1 MENNNQNLTIWQRL
15 SKTFGPNSLL
25 GQDLPTY
32 SLDKKELLKTTNKQ
46 EYEREKLQAQQ
57 SMYLSGQWAK
67 IENNLYT
74 QAIYYEPTRLAAFY
88 DYESM
93 EFTPEISTA
102 LDIYAEESTTPNQDG
117 YILQIYSESKRV
129 KGILTDLF
137 NNVLDINTNLQMWTR
152 NTCKYGDNFVYL
164 KLDSEKG
171 IVGCMQLPNI
181 EIERL
186 ERGMAAR
193 SVNAE
198 VDPKEKG
205 LRFNWKVKDMEF
217 NSWEVAHFRLL
228 GDDRKLPYGT
238 SMLEKA
244 RRIWKQL
251 LLSEDA
257 MLIYRTSRAP
267 ERRVFKVFVGN
278 MDDKD
283 VEAYVQRVANKF
295 KRDQIVDNKTG
306 NVDLRFNQMAVD
318 QDYFVPVRDV
328 SQTMPI
334 ETLAGAQNLSE
345 IADIE
350 YIQKKLVTALRV
362 PKAYLG
368 FEEVVGDGKNLSLQD
383 IRFARTINKIQKAM
397 IAEMNKIAIIH
408 LFILGFE
415 DDLQNFTLGLTNPSK
430 QADLLMIDVWK
441 EKVLLYKDL
450 VSEIPNTLAPT
461 SATWAKKHIF
471 GFSDEDI
478 KLDTQQQRLERAV
491 AAELANTAT
500 VITHTGM
507 FDVVDRLYKSKSG
520 STENP
525 PAGGEAP
532 AGGGGGGS
540 FGGGSLPD
548 FGGGGETSPE
558 PALPPLG
565 GEEAGGAPEAPVPG
579 APPEEE
585 ETLPEGKK
593 NDNLNILLESD
604 DIHGDKYI
612 DLSKG
617 RNSLGSIENELSKL
631 LRD

>member
-1 MENNNQNLTIWQRL
+1 MEQNNNNNVNNLTIWQRL

-25 GQDLPTY
+25 GMDYPTY
-32 SLDKKELLKTTNKQ
+32 KVDKQVLLKTTDKK
-46 EYEREKLQAQQ
+46 EYEKEKLQYQQ
-57 SMYLSGQWAK
+57 SVFLNNQWAK

-74 QAIYYEPTRLAAFY
+74 QAIYYEPNRIASFY

-102 LDIYAEESTTPNQDG
+102 LDIYSEESTTPNQDG
-117 YILQIYSESKRV
+117 YLLQIYSESKRI
-129 KGILTDLF
+129 KSILVDLF
-137 NNVLDINTNLQMWTR
+137 VNNLDINTNLPMWVR

-164 KLDSEKG
+164 KLDTEKG
-171 IVGCMQLPNI
+171 VTGCIQLPNI

-186 ERGMAAR
+186 ERGMESR
-193 SVNAE
+193 TVNATPNPN
-198 VDPKEKG
+198 DKG

-217 NSWEVAHFRLL
+217 NTWEIAHFRLL

-251 LLSEDA
+251 VLAEDA

-295 KRDQIVDNKTG
+295 KREQVVDSKTG

-318 QDYFVPVRDV
+318 QDYFVPVRDPAL
-328 SQTMPI
+328 TMPI
-334 ETLAGAQNLSE
+334 ETLAGATNLSE

-350 YIQKKLVTALRV
+350 YIQKKLLTALRI

-368 FEEVVGDGKNLSLQD
+368 FEEVLGDGKNLSLLD
-383 IRFARTINKIQKAM
+383 IRFARTINKIQKAI
-397 IAEMNKIAIIH
+397 IAELNKIAIIH
-408 LFILGFE
+408 LFLLGFE
-415 DDLQNFTLGLTNPSK
+415 DELHNFTLGLTNPSK

-441 EKVLLYKDL
+441 EKVTLYKEM
-450 VSEIPNTLAPT
+450 VTEVPKSIQPT

-478 KLDTQQQRLERAV
+478 KLEVQQIRLERAV
-491 AAELANTAT
+491 SAELDNTAT
-500 VITHTGM
+500 IITHTGL
-507 FDVVDRLYKSKSG
+507 FDNVDKLYHTSTG
-520 STENP
+520 TTEN
-525 PAGGEAP
+525 A
-532 AGGGGGGS
+532 
-540 FGGGSLPD
+540 
-548 FGGGGETSPE
+548 
-558 PALPPLG
+558 
-565 GEEAGGAPEAPVPG
+565 VG
-579 APPEEE
+579 APPAPGAAPDMGGGAMPPPPPDMGGDMPVGES
-585 ETLPEGKK
+585 KK
-593 NDNLNILLESD
+593 DNLNILLEND
-604 DIHGDKYI
+604 NILGDTFI

-617 RNSLGSIENELSKL
+617 RNSLGSMEDQLNKL
-631 LRD
+631 LND

>member
-1 MENNNQNLTIWQRL
+1 MEQNNNNNVNNLTIWQRL

-25 GQDLPTY
+25 GMDYPTY
-32 SLDKKELLKTTNKQ
+32 KLDKQVLLKTTDKK
-46 EYEREKLQAQQ
+46 EYEKEKLQYQQ
-57 SMYLSGQWAK
+57 SVFLNNQWAK

-74 QAIYYEPTRLAAFY
+74 QAIYYEPNRIASFY

-102 LDIYAEESTTPNQDG
+102 LDIYSEESTTPNQDG
-117 YILQIYSESKRV
+117 YLLQIYSESKRI
-129 KGILTDLF
+129 KSILVDLF
-137 NNVLDINTNLQMWTR
+137 VNNLDINTNLPMWVR

-164 KLDSEKG
+164 KLDTEKG
-171 IVGCMQLPNI
+171 VTGCIQLPNI

-186 ERGMAAR
+186 ERGMESR
-193 SVNAE
+193 TVNATPNPN
-198 VDPKEKG
+198 DKG

-217 NSWEVAHFRLL
+217 NTWEIAHFRLL

-251 LLSEDA
+251 VLAEDA

-295 KRDQIVDNKTG
+295 KREQVVDSKTG

-328 SQTMPI
+328 AQTMPI
-334 ETLAGAQNLSE
+334 ETLAGATNLSE

-350 YIQKKLVTALRV
+350 YIQKKLLTALRI

-368 FEEVVGDGKNLSLQD
+368 FEEVLGDGKNLSLLD
-383 IRFARTINKIQKAM
+383 IRFARTINKIQKAI
-397 IAEMNKIAIIH
+397 IAELNKIAIIH
-408 LFILGFE
+408 LFLLGFE
-415 DDLQNFTLGLTNPSK
+415 DELHNFTLGLTNPSK

-441 EKVLLYKDL
+441 EKVTLYKDM
-450 VSEIPNTLAPT
+450 VTEIPKSIQPT

-478 KLDTQQQRLERAV
+478 KLEVQQIRLERAV
-491 AAELANTAT
+491 SAELDNTAT
-500 VITHTGM
+500 IITHTGL
-507 FDVVDRLYKSKSG
+507 FDNVDKLYHTSTG
-520 STENP
+520 TTEN
-525 PAGGEAP
+525 
-532 AGGGGGGS
+532 
-540 FGGGSLPD
+540 
-548 FGGGGETSPE
+548 
-558 PALPPLG
+558 
-565 GEEAGGAPEAPVPG
+565 AGGAPPAPGSSPDMGGG
-579 APPEEE
+579 AMPPPPDAPAEMPVGES
-585 ETLPEGKK
+585 KK
-593 NDNLNILLESD
+593 DNLNILLEND
-604 DIHGDKYI
+604 NILGDTFI

-617 RNSLGSIENELSKL
+617 RNSLGSMEDQLNKL
-631 LRD
+631 LND

>member
-1 MENNNQNLTIWQRL
+1 MEQNNNNNVNNLTIWQRL

-25 GQDLPTY
+25 GMDYPTY
-32 SLDKKELLKTTNKQ
+32 KLDKQVLLKTTDKK
-46 EYEREKLQAQQ
+46 EYEKEKLQYQQ
-57 SMYLSGQWAK
+57 SVFLNNQWAK

-74 QAIYYEPTRLAAFY
+74 QAIYYEPNRIASFY

-102 LDIYAEESTTPNQDG
+102 LDIYSEESTTPNQDG
-117 YILQIYSESKRV
+117 YLLQIYSESKRI
-129 KGILTDLF
+129 KSILVDLF
-137 NNVLDINTNLQMWTR
+137 VNNLDINTNLPMWVR

-164 KLDSEKG
+164 KLDTEKG
-171 IVGCMQLPNI
+171 VTGCIQLPNI

-186 ERGMAAR
+186 ERGMESR
-193 SVNAE
+193 TVNATPNPN
-198 VDPKEKG
+198 DKG

-217 NSWEVAHFRLL
+217 NTWEIAHFRLL

-251 LLSEDA
+251 VLAEDA

-295 KRDQIVDNKTG
+295 KREQVVDSKTG

-328 SQTMPI
+328 AQTMPI
-334 ETLAGAQNLSE
+334 ETLAGATNLSE

-350 YIQKKLVTALRV
+350 YIQKKLLTALRI

-368 FEEVVGDGKNLSLQD
+368 FEEVLGDGKNLSLLD
-383 IRFARTINKIQKAM
+383 IRFARTINKIQKAI
-397 IAEMNKIAIIH
+397 IAELNKIAIIH
-408 LFILGFE
+408 LFLLGFE
-415 DDLQNFTLGLTNPSK
+415 DELHNFTLGLTNPSK

-441 EKVLLYKDL
+441 EKVTLYKDM
-450 VSEIPNTLAPT
+450 VTEVPKSIQPT

-478 KLDTQQQRLERAV
+478 KLEVQQIRLERAV
-491 AAELANTAT
+491 SAELDNTAT
-500 VITHTGM
+500 IITHTGL
-507 FDVVDRLYKSKSG
+507 FDNVDKLYHTSTG
-520 STENP
+520 TTEN
-525 PAGGEAP
+525 
-532 AGGGGGGS
+532 
-540 FGGGSLPD
+540 
-548 FGGGGETSPE
+548 
-558 PALPPLG
+558 
-565 GEEAGGAPEAPVPG
+565 AGGAPPAPDAGGG
-579 APPEEE
+579 AMPPPPPDMGAEMPVGES
-585 ETLPEGKK
+585 KK
-593 NDNLNILLESD
+593 DNLNILLEND
-604 DIHGDKYI
+604 NILGDTFI

-617 RNSLGSIENELSKL
+617 RNSLGSMEDQLNKL
-631 LRD
+631 LND

>member
-1 MENNNQNLTIWQRL
+1 MEQNNNNNVNNLTIWQRL

-25 GQDLPTY
+25 GMDYPTY
-32 SLDKKELLKTTNKQ
+32 KLDKQVLLKTTDKK
-46 EYEREKLQAQQ
+46 EYEKEKLQYQQ
-57 SMYLSGQWAK
+57 SVFLNNQWAK

-74 QAIYYEPTRLAAFY
+74 QAIYYEPNRIASFY

-102 LDIYAEESTTPNQDG
+102 LDIYSEESTTPNQDG
-117 YILQIYSESKRV
+117 YLLQIYSESKRI
-129 KGILTDLF
+129 KSILVDLF
-137 NNVLDINTNLQMWTR
+137 VNNLDINTNLPMWVR

-164 KLDSEKG
+164 KLDTEKG
-171 IVGCMQLPNI
+171 VTGCIQLPNI

-186 ERGMAAR
+186 ERGMESR
-193 SVNAE
+193 TVNATPNPN
-198 VDPKEKG
+198 DKG

-217 NSWEVAHFRLL
+217 NTWEIAHFRLL

-251 LLSEDA
+251 VLAEDA

-295 KRDQIVDNKTG
+295 KREQVVDSKTG

-328 SQTMPI
+328 AQTMPI
-334 ETLAGAQNLSE
+334 ETLAGATNLSE

-350 YIQKKLVTALRV
+350 YIQKKLLTALRI

-368 FEEVVGDGKNLSLQD
+368 FEEVLGDGKNLSLLD
-383 IRFARTINKIQKAM
+383 IRFARTINKIQKAI
-397 IAEMNKIAIIH
+397 IAELNKIAIIH
-408 LFILGFE
+408 LFLLGFE
-415 DDLQNFTLGLTNPSK
+415 DELHNFTLGLTNPSK

-441 EKVLLYKDL
+441 EKVTLYKDM
-450 VSEIPNTLAPT
+450 VTEIPKSIQPT

-478 KLDTQQQRLERAV
+478 KLEVQQIRLERAV
-491 AAELANTAT
+491 SAELDNTAT
-500 VITHTGM
+500 IITHTGL
-507 FDVVDRLYKSKSG
+507 FDNVDKLYHTSTG
-520 STENP
+520 STQN
-525 PAGGEAP
+525 
-532 AGGGGGGS
+532 
-540 FGGGSLPD
+540 
-548 FGGGGETSPE
+548 
-558 PALPPLG
+558 
-565 GEEAGGAPEAPVPG
+565 AGGAPPEPG
-579 APPEEE
+579 AAPDMGGGAMPPPPPDAGAEMPMGES
-585 ETLPEGKK
+585 KK
-593 NDNLNILLESD
+593 DNLNILLEND
-604 DIHGDKYI
+604 NILGDTFI

-617 RNSLGSIENELSKL
+617 RNSLGSMEDQLNKL
-631 LRD
+631 LND